1 MVWGTVLTFVCMLR
15 YWMRNVVPRGLQW
28 NCNEVL
34 DVRCTSAEFCSPCD
48 VQQGFRSLC
57 GICGRCS
64 AIHAAYTDKVPHPMR
79 HIQPEFRN
87 LCGIYGGVSAIYIM
101 QQYILQKYTKFRL
114 IHFGSVLNCRYRSIQ
129 TQVSFFQHS
138 TIVALYK
145 KGPGVC
151 RGARPCAPL
160 RFSHIPMLIYPLRG
174 PQPMC
179 HTAGGRS
186 LCGIY
191 GRGSAIYIM
200 QQYILQKYTKFRLIH
215 FGSVSNCRYR
225 SIQTQVSFFQ
235 HSTIAALYKKG
246 PGVCRGA
253 RPCAPLRFSH
263 IPM

>member
-1 MVWGTVLTFVCMLR
+1 MALRRSHFQCGKCEGRRSQSSAARTPSLALPPRWARKEFCVVVCTALLTFVCMLR
-15 YWMRNVVPRGLQW
+15 YWLRNVVPRRLQW

-34 DVRCTSAEFCSPCD
+34 DVRCTSAEFCSPCG
-48 VQQGFRSLC
+48 VQPGA
-57 GICGRCS
+57 
-64 AIHAAYTDKVPHPMR
+64 AIYAAYAAEVPQPMR

-114 IHFGSVLNCRYRSIQ
+114 IY
-129 TQVSFFQHS
+129 
-138 TIVALYK
+138 
-145 KGPGVC
+145 
-151 RGARPCAPL
+151 
-160 RFSHIPMLIYPLRG
+160 
-174 PQPMC
+174 
-179 HTAGGRS
+179 
-186 LCGIY
+186 
-191 GRGSAIYIM
+191 
-200 QQYILQKYTKFRLIH
+200 

>member
-1 MVWGTVLTFVCMLR
+1 MALRRSHFQCGKCEGRRSQSSVARTPSLALPPRWARKEFCVVVCTALLTFVCMLR

-34 DVRCTSAEFCSPCD
+34 DVRCTSAEFCNPCG
-48 VQQGFRSLC
+48 VQQGA
-57 GICGRCS
+57 
-64 AIHAAYTDKVPHPMR
+64 AIYAAYTAEIPQSIR
-79 HIQPEFRN
+79 HIQPKFRTP
-87 LCGIYGGVSAIYIM
+87 CGIYS
-101 QQYILQKYTKFRL
+101 
-114 IHFGSVLNCRYRSIQ
+114 RS
-129 TQVSFFQHS
+129 
-138 TIVALYK
+138 
-145 KGPGVC
+145 
-151 RGARPCAPL
+151 
-160 RFSHIPMLIYPLRG
+160 
-174 PQPMC
+174 
-179 HTAGGRS
+179 
-186 LCGIY
+186 
-191 GRGSAIYIM
+191 SAIYIM